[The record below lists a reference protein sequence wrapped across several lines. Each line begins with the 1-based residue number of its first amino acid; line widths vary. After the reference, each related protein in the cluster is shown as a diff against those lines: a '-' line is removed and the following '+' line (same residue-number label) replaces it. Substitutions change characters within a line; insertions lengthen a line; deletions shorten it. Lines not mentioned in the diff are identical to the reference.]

1 MDKLDLQ
8 HRLSVPHNAKANQ
21 SFLTSGQRQNN
32 SLPLLKLNKRIE
44 IAFVN
49 NYIIIVMHHF
59 LAGPDFSFKEMTCRS
74 FSEGL
79 NGPWMRSKESEAVK
93 PLTQFHRASHTHVC
107 TKPIPKGKYIVLNLN
122 KTESNDLYILQTH
135 IFICNTI

>member
-8 HRLSVPHNAKANQ
+8 HRLSVAHNAKANQ
-21 SFLTSGQRQNN
+21 SFLTSGQHQNN
-32 SLPLLKLNKRIE
+32 SLLLLKLNKRLE
-44 IAFVN
+44 IAFVS

-59 LAGPDFSFKEMTCRS
+59 LAGPDS

-93 PLTQFHRASHTHVC
+93 PLTQFLRASHTDVC
-107 TKPIPKGKYIVLNLN
+107 TKPIPKGQDIVLNLN

>member
-21 SFLTSGQRQNN
+21 SFLTSGQRQNS
-32 SLPLLKLNKRIE
+32 SLPLLKLNKRLE

-49 NYIIIVMHHF
+49 NYIIIVMRHF
-59 LAGPDFSFKEMTCRS
+59 LAGPDFSFKEMACRS
-74 FSEGL
+74 FSKGL

-107 TKPIPKGKYIVLNLN
+107 TKPIPKSQNIVLNLN
-122 KTESNDLYILQTH
+122 KTECNDLYITYT
-135 IFICNTI
+135 FS